1 MRINRLKSKRRVVMI
16 SIPGRDLDASV
27 ACVWYVL
34 GCFFFFVSHKHY
46 SNRVLA
52 EGLRK
57 FIGRN
62 SNCKQNRKVIVGG
75 AENPPNCDEQ

>member
-1 MRINRLKSKRRVVMI
+1 MHLW
-16 SIPGRDLDASV
+16 PACGTFWAAS
-27 ACVWYVL
+27 L
-34 GCFFFFVSHKHY
+34 FFVSHKHY